1 MSKGKLII
9 QMQKL
14 LKEKGKNAWES
25 AKKEVFCERIDYKP
39 VRDALR
45 YFMDKF
51 WINFHHPALI
61 TLACEAVGGKA
72 EITTDI
78 GAALVLLTGAV
89 DIHDDIIDF
98 TEVKGS
104 KPTLLGI
111 FGRDIALITGN
122 ILLIKGLQLLSR
134 ACSVLSKE
142 KGGTVFDMV
151 KDGFLKLGIGVARE
165 TQLRGCW
172 NVTPEEYFEV
182 IKYKAAIAET
192 AVKIGAFLGGGS
204 QKEVNCMAEYG
215 KILGIL
221 ATIRDDFIDMFE
233 PNELMSRAKNEC
245 LPLPLLYAFK
255 NSEAR
260 KEIIGL
266 LEKEVLSEED
276 TFAIVEVVMKSGEL
290 QELRKLMKTLLH
302 KGIKCTNFIEN
313 KTIAKQLIDIL
324 AATLED
330 L

>member
-1 MSKGKLII
+1 MSKGKLIK

-14 LKEKGKNAWES
+14 LREKGKKAWEN

-45 YFMDKF
+45 YFIGRF
-51 WINFHHPALI
+51 WTNFHHPALI
-61 TLACEAVGGKA
+61 TLACEAVGGNA
-72 EITTDI
+72 ENMTDI
-78 GAALVLLTGAV
+78 GAAMVLLTGAV

-122 ILLIKGLQLLSR
+122 ILLIKGLQLLNR

-142 KGGTVFDMV
+142 KGKVVFDMV
-151 KDGFLKLGIGVARE
+151 IDGFLKLGIGVARE
-165 TQLRGCW
+165 TQLRGRW
-172 NVTPEEYFEV
+172 DITPEEYFEV
-182 IKYKAAIAET
+182 IKDKAAIAET

-204 QKEVNCMAEYG
+204 QKEINSMAEYG
-215 KILGIL
+215 KILGVL

-245 LPLPLLYAFK
+245 LPLPILYAFK
-255 NSEAR
+255 NSELQ
-260 KEIIGL
+260 KEIISL
-266 LEKEVLSEED
+266 LEKEALTEED
-276 TFAIVEVVMKSGEL
+276 TFTIVENVMKSKEI
-290 QELRKLMKTLLH
+290 QELRKLMKMFLC
-302 KGIKCTNFIEN
+302 KGIKCISFIKN
-313 KTIAKQLIDIL
+313 KVIAEQLVDIL
-324 AATLED
+324 TATLED